1 MPAFYVDNMDDMS
14 DTATYTATVDL
25 DISRIENLLVQWTTE
40 LKKNI
45 LVLSVP
51 RLCLCF
57 YIWPFTKVMYF
68 QWVLLWTSVLFT
80 AVGLLVVL

>member
-57 YIWPFTKVMYF
+57 YIWPFTKVM
-68 QWVLLWTSVLFT
+68 
-80 AVGLLVVL
+80 